1 MLFHIRTPDNTADP
15 IWNKE
20 KQKYY
25 WQGKAGGY
33 GIQDP
38 FGMKAVKWIKGDY
51 YNVVGLPVSMLC
63 QMLKEHF
70 DIEL

>member
-1 MLFHIRTPDNTADP
+1 MFHKGTLDNSDVP

-20 KQKYY
+20 QKYC
-25 WQGKAGGY
+25 WQDKAGAY

-51 YNVVGLPVSMLC
+51 YNVVGLPVSRLC
-63 QMLKEHF
+63 QMLKEVGV
-70 DIEL
+70 DL